1 MPLRIDAPHH
11 HPRKREKLFSGN
23 KNPRFWDIRQ
33 QGCTPENAKSFF
45 PEIRTPVFGTSD
57 SRVAPPENAKSFFPE
72 IRTPVFGTSDKII
85 RAKWP
90 PFSNMVSFL

>member
-1 MPLRIDAPHH
+1 MPLRIDAP
-11 HPRKREKLFSGN
+11 
-23 KNPRFWDIRQ
+23 
-33 QGCTPENAKSFF
+33 PENAKSCF
-45 PEIRTPVFGTSD
+45 PEIRNPVFGTSN

-72 IRTPVFGTSDKII
+72 IRNPVFGTSNKII